1 MYESVDY
8 DRSFRKS
15 QYEPESLG
23 VTLHTAATEFF
34 NEALEMILAVVVG
47 NFFTNLDIFLGDDKD
62 PTATVDRLSIRT
74 AGVIGIA
81 RRIVARAAIDIPF
94 GIHIE
99 HIAVIPLVTLT
110 RRDAFTDIFDDG
122 RPLLYR
128 RQSKETQAGA
138 RAFYLDIGGLLFC
151 LFHREKII

>member
-62 PTATVDRLSIRT
+62 PTATVDGFAIRT
-74 AGVIGIA
+74 TGVIGIA
-81 RRIVARAAIDIPF
+81 SRVVTRAAIDVPL
-94 GIHIE
+94 GIYIE
-99 HIAVIPLVTLT
+99 HSGYP
-110 RRDAFTDIFDDG
+110 
-122 RPLLYR
+122 
-128 RQSKETQAGA
+128 A
-138 RAFYLDIGGLLFC
+138 R
-151 LFHREKII
+151 HPHSS